1 MLETLHTVLA
11 FVVAI
16 ALLIA
21 VHEYGHFIVARKLG
35 IKVEKF
41 SIGFGPALLSWRSR
55 DQEVE
60 YIIAAIPL
68 GGYVKMLGENPA
80 EQGEEGKEELSEED
94 KKRSF
99 DAQPPWKRASVAVA
113 GPLFNFFFA
122 IVAYMM
128 IGWIGQTVMPPVI
141 GNISPASIAEQAG
154 IMENDIVQSID
165 GRVIHSWLEMEE
177 QLKSTVGESVELELN
192 RGAAT
197 YSVKFILPVPEQDVL
212 LINVADSQ
220 LGISPGIKITVD
232 SVEVDSAARQGG
244 LQSGDMIIQADGAP
258 LQNIRELIE
267 LIRKHAN
274 QPLNFH
280 VQRNETVLNL
290 TVIPAVDEAGFGRIG
305 VRLAATPV
313 HDPVVYRMGLVDGVS
328 FGFIRT
334 WEMTA
339 MTLEVLTKMATAA
352 ISPENL
358 GGPIAIAQLAG
369 KTAELGLVAF
379 LSFLAL
385 ISVNLAVLNLLP
397 IPVLD
402 GGHLVYIGLEKVR
415 GKALSPATMEKTQI
429 IGISL
434 IVMLMLFAFY
444 NDLARL
450 FRG

>member
-21 VHEYGHFIVARKLG
+21 VHEFGHFIVARKLG

-68 GGYVKMLGENPA
+68 GGYVKMLGENST
-80 EQGEEGKEELSEED
+80 EQGEEAEELSEED

-122 IVAYMM
+122 IVAYMA
-128 IGWIGQTVMPPVI
+128 IGWMGQTVMPPVI

-154 IMENDIVQSID
+154 MMEGDLVRTID

-177 QLKSTVGESVELELN
+177 KLKSTVGEPVEAELE
-192 RGAAT
+192 RGGAS
-197 YSVKFILPVPEQDVL
+197 YSVRFTLPVPEQDVL
-212 LINVADSQ
+212 LISVADRQ
-220 LGISPGIKITVD
+220 LGISPGIKIIID
-232 SVEVDSAARQGG
+232 SVEVDSAAKQGG
-244 LQSGDMIIQADGAP
+244 LQSGDVILQAEGAH
-258 LQNIRELIE
+258 LQSIRELIE
-267 LIRKHAN
+267 IIRRHAN
-274 QPLNFH
+274 QPVDFH
-280 VQRNETVLNL
+280 VQRDETALNL
-290 TVIPAVDEAGFGRIG
+290 TVVPAADDNGIGRIG
-305 VRLAATPV
+305 VRLAAVPV
-313 HDPVVYRMGLVDGVS
+313 HQPVLYRMGFIDGVS

-334 WEMTA
+334 WEMTT
-339 MTLEVLTKMATAA
+339 MTLDVLVKMATAT

-415 GKALSPATMEKTQI
+415 GKPLSPAIMEKTQI

-434 IVMLMLFAFY
+434 IVMLMVFAFY

>member
-21 VHEYGHFIVARKLG
+21 IHEYGHFIVARKLG

-41 SIGFGPALLSWRSR
+41 SIGFGPALLSWRSK

-80 EQGEEGKEELSEED
+80 ELEGEDAEELSEED

-99 DAQPPWKRASVAVA
+99 DAQTPWKRASVAVA

-122 IVAYMM
+122 IAAYMM
-128 IGWIGQTVMPPVI
+128 IGWMGQAVMPPVI

-154 IMENDIVQSID
+154 IMENDVVQSIN

-177 QLKSTVGESVELELN
+177 QLKSTVGKPVEAYFQREGTN
-192 RGAAT
+192 
-197 YSVKFILPVPEQDVL
+197 YSVKFTLPVPEQDVL
-212 LINVADSQ
+212 LINVADTQ
-220 LGISPGIKITVD
+220 FGISPGVKIFVD
-232 SVEVDSAARQGG
+232 SVEQDSSAMKGG
-244 LQSGDMIIQADGAP
+244 LQTGDKILQAEGVS

-267 LIRKHAN
+267 IIRKHAN
-274 QPLNFH
+274 QPVNFN
-280 VQRNETVLNL
+280 VLRNETVLNL
-290 TVIPAVDEAGFGRIG
+290 IVTPAMDEAGFGRIG

-313 HDPVVYRMGLVDGVS
+313 HEAVLYRMGLMDGIS
-328 FGFIRT
+328 YGFIRT
-334 WEMTA
+334 WEMTT
-339 MTLEVLTKMATAA
+339 MTLEVLAKMATAA

-369 KTAELGLVAF
+369 KTAEMGIVAF

-402 GGHLVYIGLEKVR
+402 GGHLIYIGLEKVR
-415 GKALSPATMEKTQI
+415 GKPLSPATMEKTQI

>member
-21 VHEYGHFIVARKLG
+21 VHEFGHFIVARKLG

-80 EQGEEGKEELSEED
+80 EHGEEAEELSEED
-94 KKRSF
+94 KKRAF

-113 GPLFNFFFA
+113 GPLFNFIFA
-122 IVAYMM
+122 IVAYMA
-128 IGWIGQTVMPPVI
+128 IGWMGQTVMPPVI
-141 GNISPASIAEQAG
+141 GNIAPASIAEQAG
-154 IMENDIVQSID
+154 LMEGDLVRTIN
-165 GRVIHSWLEMEE
+165 GRVIHSWREMEE
-177 QLKSTVGESVELELN
+177 QLKSTVGEPAEAELG
-192 RGAAT
+192 RGGAN
-197 YSVKFILPVPEQDVL
+197 YSVKFTLPVPKQDVL
-212 LINVADSQ
+212 LVNVADTQ
-220 LGISPGIKITVD
+220 FGISPGIKIIVD
-232 SVEVDSAARQGG
+232 SVESDSAAKQGG
-244 LQSGDMIIQADGAP
+244 LQSGDKILQAQGAS

-267 LIRKHAN
+267 IIRKHAN
-274 QPLNFH
+274 QPVNFH
-280 VQRNETVLNL
+280 VQRDETVLNL
-290 TVIPAVDEAGFGRIG
+290 TVIPAADEAGFGRIG
-305 VRLAATPV
+305 VRLAAVPV
-313 HDPVVYRMGLVDGVS
+313 HKPEVYRMGLIDGVT
-328 FGFIRT
+328 FGFVRT
-334 WEMTA
+334 WEMTS

-369 KTAELGLVAF
+369 KTAELGLIAF

-402 GGHLVYIGLEKVR
+402 GGHLIYIGLEKVR
-415 GKALSPATMEKTQI
+415 GKPLSPATMEKTQI

-434 IVMLMLFAFY
+434 IVILMLFAFY